1 MKKHLLS
8 ILFLLVVQLAVGQS
22 VFKYVIIPTA
32 YPEIGEGFNPYGIS
46 GEIQRNFHAK
56 SIQSQ
61 FESKQKP
68 ADLCDAL
75 TVSLIKK
82 SSMFKNKLRIELKDC
97 MNNVVWAG
105 EGEGES
111 KEYRQGYAEAVA
123 DALSELKALPENNLR
138 QQFNALPAAVTEKT
152 AEAVTVAPA
161 EAVQVAAPAVVVAPE
176 SLAPVKAEPA
186 ATVAPS
192 VDQTNYKP
200 RNLYWNS
207 SYFIDVVQA
216 GNEKQLIVLDGKLLG
231 YTDFQEIGTLSPS
244 GLEHVFTVKWV
255 TPDGKAIQG
264 VAKADDK
271 GLTISLNREDAPEVI
286 YLQKY

>member
-8 ILFLLVVQLAVGQS
+8 IWFLLVVQLAVGQS
-22 VFKYVIIPTA
+22 AFKYVIIPTA

-138 QQFNALPAAVTEKT
+138 QQFNALPAAVTEK
-152 AEAVTVAPA
+152 AAAAVTVAPA
-161 EAVQVAAPAVVVAPE
+161 AAVQVAPE
-176 SLAPVKAEPA
+176 SLAPV
-186 ATVAPS
+186 
-192 VDQTNYKP
+192 
-200 RNLYWNS
+200 
-207 SYFIDVVQA
+207 
-216 GNEKQLIVLDGKLLG
+216 
-231 YTDFQEIGTLSPS
+231 
-244 GLEHVFTVKWV
+244 
-255 TPDGKAIQG
+255 
-264 VAKADDK
+264 
-271 GLTISLNREDAPEVI
+271 
-286 YLQKY
+286 